1 MKTKKS
7 GKPVIPKAVWEAL
20 CSAYKKAASDLG
32 AASKR
37 ALEPNTTTADIAL
50 QLMQKSNEYLE
61 LALAS
66 ALSAKETRRGRPS
79 TRPRSVN
86 ALAGLSKPG
95 PGRPATRGK
104 RFDRATYRIVEER
117 RKALAAD
124 RKKTTITAAITSLVE
139 ELAAKAGRNR
149 ADAMKDEFNRLRASY
164 QSGKKL
170 SSS

>member
-50 QLMQKSNEYLE
+50 RLVQRSNEYLE
-61 LALAS
+61 LTLAC
-66 ALSAKETRRGRPS
+66 AHKAIETRRGRPS
-79 TRPRSVN
+79 IRPRSVN
-86 ALAGLSKPG
+86 ALQGLLKKG
-95 PGRPATRGK
+95 PGRPPRGK